1 MAEPVALDPLA
12 RDSAGEGAVLRA
24 AGPVVRVVLPGG
36 VPAWAV
42 TQHAAARTLLTDPR
56 LVKDATH
63 WAAYQ
68 RGEVPKTWPLIG
80 LAVPGPSMVTTDGA
94 QHRRLR
100 ALVAQAFTPRRVEL
114 MRPQVEAIT
123 NELLDRLA
131 AGAPEVDL
139 KDAFAFPLPMT
150 VIGSLLGVDPADH
163 DYLRELY
170 ERFFSSVPDPAGI
183 QATIAA
189 LNAFVNDLV
198 RQRRD
203 APGDDLTSALLAADV
218 SGVPDVSD
226 VSGVSGVSGVPD
238 VPNVS
243 GDGGVAAGAQG
254 SAAGQ
259 VAGNGGLSDAEAAA
273 TLRVIIAAGHET
285 TVNLITNA
293 VRALLTHPDQLA
305 LVRSG
310 EVGWAAVVEES
321 LRWTPPTSNF
331 LFRFAA
337 EDIAVETT
345 AAPGAEVGRVVIP
358 AGDPVLIS
366 YNAIGRDPLQH
377 GVTAEVFDITRD
389 PIRHL
394 SFGHGPHVCP
404 GSPLARLEAQVALP
418 ALFERF
424 PDLRLAVPDE
434 ELRPTASVVVNSLR
448 ELPIKLR

>member
-1 MAEPVALDPLA
+1 MSTPIVLDPFA
-12 RDSAGEGAVLRA
+12 RDSAGEGALLRA
-24 AGPVVRVVLPGG
+24 AGPVTAVELPGG
-36 VPAWAV
+36 VQAWAV
-42 TQHAAARTLLTDPR
+42 TRHAAARALLTDQR
-56 LVKDATH
+56 LVKDAAH

-68 RGEVPKTWPLIG
+68 RGEVPRSWPLIG
-80 LAVPGPSMVTTDGA
+80 LAVPGPSMVTTDGDE
-94 QHRRLR
+94 HRRLR

-114 MRPQVEAIT
+114 MRPRIEAIT
-123 NELLDRLA
+123 AELLDGLA
-131 AGAPEVDL
+131 AGGPEVDL
-139 KDAFAFPLPMT
+139 KTAFAFPLPMT
-150 VIGSLLGVDPADH
+150 VIGTLLGVEDKADH
-163 DYLRELY
+163 VYLRELY

-189 LNAFVNDLV
+189 LNAFVDDLV
-198 RQRRD
+198 AQRRRQ
-203 APGDDLTSALLAADV
+203 PGEDLTSALLAADV
-218 SGVPDVSD
+218 E
-226 VSGVSGVSGVPD
+226 
-238 VPNVS
+238 
-243 GDGGVAAGAQG
+243 G
-254 SAAGQ
+254 SE
-259 VAGNGGLSDAEAAA
+259 LTDAEAAA

-293 VRALLTHPDQLA
+293 VRALLGHPDQLA

-310 EVGWAAVVEES
+310 EVSWAAVVEES

-337 EDIAVETT
+337 EPIAVED
-345 AAPGAEVGRVVIP
+345 VVVP

-377 GVTAEVFDITRD
+377 GITAELFDVTRD

-424 PDLRLAVPDE
+424 PELALAVPDE
-434 ELRPTASVVVNSLR
+434 ELRPGASIVVNSLQT
-448 ELPIKLR
+448 LPVRLV